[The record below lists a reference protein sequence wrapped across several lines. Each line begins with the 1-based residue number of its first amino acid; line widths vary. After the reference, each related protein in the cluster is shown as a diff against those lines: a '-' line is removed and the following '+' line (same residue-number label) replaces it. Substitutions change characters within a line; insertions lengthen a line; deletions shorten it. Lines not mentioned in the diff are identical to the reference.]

1 MYMYI
6 IMHCM
11 HVHVHVHHAHS
22 SIVITTIL
30 PSLSLSLYSSVKHTQ
45 RKHMLAAHRI
55 INSEVDN
62 NMGAI
67 SDQTTPTN
75 ETISSDE
82 QTEQ

>member
-1 MYMYI
+1 
-6 IMHCM
+6 
-11 HVHVHVHHAHS
+11 
-22 SIVITTIL
+22 
-30 PSLSLSLYSSVKHTQ
+30 
-45 RKHMLAAHRI
+45 MLAAHRI